1 MSHPD
6 DVKSQAIVADGKG
19 HYDIVLTDV
28 GQPRSDEVLVKI
40 RAAGVC
46 HTDFDSISWGKPL
59 VLGHEGA
66 GEVAVIGEAI
76 DHVAVGD
83 RVLLNWAISCGTCFQ
98 CQAGNFAIC
107 ETHSPVAATDP
118 TLGHA
123 HADGTTRDGDLIPI
137 ERSFNLGTM
146 SEYALVRREAV
157 VKIPA
162 SVGHLSFEAACT
174 LGCGVM
180 TGFGSVINAAKVT
193 PGSSVVVIGCGGVGL
208 NCIQGARI
216 AGADKII
223 ALDLSKDRLKM
234 ARQFGATETIQP
246 APEDAGLRDAAQKV
260 HALTGGR
267 GADYAF
273 EATAVPALG
282 AAPLAM
288 IRNGGTAIQAS
299 GIEEEL
305 TIDMRLFE
313 WDKIYLNP
321 LYGQCSPS
329 RDFPRL
335 FDLYASGELLLDEM
349 ISKTYALG
357 QLDQAF
363 ADMHAGRI
371 AKGVIVL

>member
-1 MSHPD
+1 MSHSG
-6 DVKSQAIVADGKG
+6 DVKSKAIVADGKG
-19 HYDIVLTDV
+19 HYDVILTDV
-28 GQPRSDEVLVKI
+28 GQPQADEVLVKI

-46 HTDFDSISWGKPL
+46 HTDFDSVSWGRPL

-66 GEVAVIGEAI
+66 GEVAAIGDAI
-76 DHVAVGD
+76 EHVSVGD
-83 RVLLNWAISCGTCFQ
+83 RVLLNWAISCGSCFQ
-98 CQAGNFAIC
+98 CLAGNQAIC
-107 ETHSPVAATDP
+107 ETHSPVAGLDP
-118 TLGHA
+118 MLGHA
-123 HADGTTRDGDLIPI
+123 HADGTTRDGDLIPV

-157 VKIPA
+157 VKIPDK
-162 SVGHLSFEAACT
+162 VDHLSFEAACT

-180 TGFGSVINAAKVT
+180 TGFGSVVNAAKVT
-193 PGSSVVVIGCGGVGL
+193 SGSSVVVIGCGGVGL

-216 AGADKII
+216 AGAEKII

-234 ARQFGATETIQP
+234 ARQFGATETVLP
-246 APEDAGLRDAAQKV
+246 SPDDAGLLDAAKKI
-260 HALTGGR
+260 HAMTDGR

-273 EATAVPALG
+273 EATAVPSLG

-299 GIEEEL
+299 GIEEDL

-321 LYGQCSPS
+321 LYGQCSPR

-335 FDLYASGELLLDEM
+335 FDLYETGDLLLDEM
-349 ISKTYALG
+349 ISKTYSLD
-357 QLDQAF
+357 QLDEAF

>member
-1 MSHPD
+1 MSRSKH
-6 DVKSQAIVADGKG
+6 VKSQAIVADGNG
-19 HYDIVLTDV
+19 HYDVVMTNV
-28 GQPRSDEVLVKI
+28 GQPRPDEVLVKI

-46 HTDFDSISWGKPL
+46 HTDFDSLSWGKPL

-66 GEVAVIGEAI
+66 GEVAAIGDAI
-76 DHVAVGD
+76 DTVAVGD

-98 CQAGNFAIC
+98 CLAGNHAIC
-107 ETHSPVAATDP
+107 ETHSPVAGIDP
-118 TLGHA
+118 LRGHA
-123 HADGTTRDGDLIPI
+123 HIDGTTRDGDLIPI

-146 SEYALVRREAV
+146 SDYALVRHEAV
-157 VKIPA
+157 VKIPS
-162 SVGHLSFEAACT
+162 SVDHLSFAAACT

-180 TGFGSVINAAKVT
+180 TGYGSVVNAAKVT
-193 PGSSVVVIGCGGVGL
+193 LGSSVVVIGCGGVGL

-216 AGADKII
+216 AGAEKII

-234 ARQFGATETIQP
+234 ARRFGATQTIQP
-246 APEDAGLRDAAQKV
+246 APDDSGLRETAKKI
-260 HALTGGR
+260 HALTDGR

-288 IRNGGTAIQAS
+288 IRHGGTAIQAS
-299 GIEEEL
+299 GIEDEL

-313 WDKIYLNP
+313 WDKTYLNP
-321 LYGQCSPS
+321 LYGQCSPQ

-335 FDLYASGELLLDEM
+335 FDLYASGQLLLDEM
-349 ISKTYALG
+349 ISKTYAID
-357 QLDQAF
+357 QLDQVF
-363 ADMHAGRI
+363 ADMHIGRI